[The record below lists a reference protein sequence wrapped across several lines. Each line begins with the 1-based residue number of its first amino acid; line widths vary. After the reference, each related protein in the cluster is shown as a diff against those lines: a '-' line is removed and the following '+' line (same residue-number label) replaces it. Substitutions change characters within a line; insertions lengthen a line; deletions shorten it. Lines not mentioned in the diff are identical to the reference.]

1 MARVLPRPD
10 RDRLGTLTAL
20 ILITY
25 SLVRIVVLP
34 AFRFEFTVLGLII
47 RMDIDTRLVMLTL
60 AAAMAAA
67 GADWLVRSHPLSP
80 MGGVLAVHWIV
91 PALAALA
98 LGAVLTRLPTGPG
111 FPLGLALGAL
121 CLVAVLVGEFIVLDS
136 TDPRHDAAAVGL
148 RILSYLLLVGVF
160 FTLCA
165 TEIRA
170 FFVVPSVLVVVA
182 AVSWRL
188 WRLEPHQAKLW
199 PYAAGLGWLVA
210 QIAWAFHYWPIP
222 PLREA
227 LILGLVVYEGTTA
240 VTLLL
245 HDQISAS
252 RMIELGIVG
261 GLALLATVG
270 LA

>member
-1 MARVLPRPD
+1 MGRPLPRPD

-20 ILITY
+20 VLITY

-34 AFRFEFTVLGLII
+34 AFRFEFTVLGLIV

-67 GADWLVRSHPLSP
+67 GADWLVRSHPSSP
-80 MGGVLAVHWIV
+80 TEGVLAVHWIV

-98 LGAVLTRLPTGPG
+98 LGAVLTRLPIGPW
-111 FPLGLALGAL
+111 FPVGLALGGL

-136 TDPRHDAAAVGL
+136 TDPRHDAAAIGL

-160 FTLCA
+160 FTISA
-165 TEIRA
+165 MEVRA
-170 FFVVPSVLVVVA
+170 FFVVPSVLVAVA
-182 AVSWRL
+182 AVTWRL
-188 WRLEPHQAKLW
+188 WRLEPFQTSLW
-199 PYAAGLGWLVA
+199 AYAVGLGWLVA
-210 QIAWAFHYWPIP
+210 QIAWAFHYWPMP

-240 VTLLL
+240 ITLLL
-245 HDQISAS
+245 HEQMSAS
-252 RMIELGIVG
+252 RMIELAIVG
-261 GLALLATVG
+261 ALALLATLG
-270 LA
+270 LT